1 MLEPIKLD
9 GLEELLEE
17 LLEDLLKEQKK
28 LKMINK
34 KIDKI
39 NDMEI
44 RTETIKDRMRI
55 KILILEIQR
64 ESKLKEIEK
73 IKTEI
78 EQLKIEIKEQIG

>member
-1 MLEPIKLD
+1 MLE
-9 GLEELLEE
+9 E
-17 LLEDLLKEQKK
+17 LLKEQKNLEK
-28 LKMINK
+28 INK

-39 NDMEI
+39 NYMER

>member
-1 MLEPIKLD
+1 
-9 GLEELLEE
+9 
-17 LLEDLLKEQKK
+17 
-28 LKMINK
+28 MINK

>member
-1 MLEPIKLD
+1 MQ
-9 GLEELLEE
+9 
-17 LLEDLLKEQKK
+17 KEQKK
-28 LKMINK
+28 LEMINK

>member
-1 MLEPIKLD
+1 
-9 GLEELLEE
+9 
-17 LLEDLLKEQKK
+17 
-28 LKMINK
+28 MINK

-78 EQLKIEIKEQIG
+78 EH